1 MTDTRPAT
9 GHRPPATLLPIF
21 LVVFV
26 DLLGFSIIL
35 PLLPYYAIA
44 LDASDQTIGYLVA
57 TYSLCQFVAGPI
69 LGSLSD
75 RFGRRPLLIYSQL
88 GSFAGFLLLA
98 AAMFLPNPLLW
109 LFVARVVDGLS
120 GGNISIAQAYIA
132 DVTEPKDRAK
142 SYGLIGVAFGLGFL
156 VGPALGGF
164 LSRYG
169 YDVPAYAAAFF
180 SLSSVVATLV
190 LLPETQH
197 RPDETRRTGL
207 GVYTRV
213 FEYFEI
219 AALRRLLAIF
229 LFFALPFA
237 LYVSMFALY
246 AERQLGFT
254 AEQTGYFLGFV
265 GLLGIVWQGGAVG
278 PVVRAVGE
286 RRALLLGLA
295 SSALG
300 LFSVVFA
307 TRWEHLIVTALLFSF
322 GTGMTRPSLTSMVTQ
337 AAPPDR
343 RGGVLGVTSSLES
356 FSRIVAPVVGGWI
369 IAFHPTWL
377 GWVGGALGVVAL
389 LLAAS
394 WRGDH

>member
-1 MTDTRPAT
+1 
-9 GHRPPATLLPIF
+9 
-21 LVVFV
+21 
-26 DLLGFSIIL
+26 
-35 PLLPYYAIA
+35 
-44 LDASDQTIGYLVA
+44 
-57 TYSLCQFVAGPI
+57 
-69 LGSLSD
+69 
-75 RFGRRPLLIYSQL
+75 
-88 GSFAGFLLLA
+88 
-98 AAMFLPNPLLW
+98 
-109 LFVARVVDGLS
+109 
-120 GGNISIAQAYIA
+120 
-132 DVTEPKDRAK
+132 
-142 SYGLIGVAFGLGFL
+142 
-156 VGPALGGF
+156 
-164 LSRYG
+164 
-169 YDVPAYAAAFF
+169 
-180 SLSSVVATLV
+180 
-190 LLPETQH
+190 
-197 RPDETRRTGL
+197 
-207 GVYTRV
+207 
-213 FEYFEI
+213 
-219 AALRRLLAIF
+219 LRRLLAIF